1 MARSDY
7 GVVFNGRRIV
17 HPGAYDAIESN
28 GLTAVSD
35 GSLDLPIVVGTA
47 DSGEKGVL
55 KWFTSIEVAR
65 EYLGGGELV
74 TALELMFSPSPQ
86 GGGGATMIGVIVA
99 NDAKKAT
106 VTAGGVVFTAQKAGD
121 GGNRTTVKIEDG
133 SVTGAKLIT
142 VQRWDLEAMEVYANL
157 GALFSIKYVGSSAY
171 ANVDVTNGVL
181 TTKVGADAGSATTDL
196 SVNLTSGQYATVND
210 VVSYLGGISD
220 YEISLSNYNNLD
232 LALTAVDNLT
242 STSIKGTAKTVL
254 SVKADIV
261 HQINK
266 LSQLVTVSVSGTVS
280 NSPTTS
286 LTAGT
291 KGTAPSS
298 WVQYFDTIKKNFSD
312 MLVVLSSDPGI
323 HAEAMAHVAQMENRN
338 QKQMLFTG
346 GATGETVAQ
355 VKQRAMQLNSSRA
368 VLGYPA
374 CFHKA
379 YNDGKVALPAYMTGA
394 MIAGRV
400 AGVDPAEPITGD
412 YFNLISL
419 ENDLVAGDPDI
430 DDLITSGIATLERT
444 GNGGIRLVQGV
455 TTYLGSNNSLYRE
468 ISVRRGADN
477 ISSTM
482 RQTMEKT
489 FVGQK
494 MPATPSAV
502 QTVAITV
509 LEQAV
514 KDKEIAGYQNIQVVF
529 QGTIVVVSYEVAPIE
544 PINFILVTSHFIP
557 AASLNTNTEQQ

>member
-28 GLTAVSD
+28 GLTTVSD

-121 GGNRTTVKIEDG
+121 AGNRTTVKIEDG
-133 SVTGAKLIT
+133 SVTGSKLIT

-171 ANVDVTNGVL
+171 ANVEVTNGVL

-210 VVSYLGGISD
+210 IVSYLGGISD
-220 YEISLSNYNNLD
+220 YEVSLSNYNNLD
-232 LALTAVDNLT
+232 LALSEVDNLT
-242 STSIKGTAKTVL
+242 SASIKDTAKTVL

-266 LSQLVTVSVSGTVS
+266 LSQLVTVAVSGTVS

-291 KGTAPSS
+291 KGTTPSS
-298 WVQYFDTIKKNFSD
+298 WVPYFDTIKKNFSD
-312 MLVVLSSDPGI
+312 ILVVLSSDPGI

-374 CFHKA
+374 CYHKA

-444 GNGGIRLVQGV
+444 GNGGIRLVQGI

-482 RQTMEKT
+482 RSTMEAT

-557 AASLNTNTEQQ
+557 ASSLNTNTGQ

>member
-28 GLTAVSD
+28 GLTTVSD

-47 DSGEKGVL
+47 DSGEKGVIN
-55 KWFTSIEVAR
+55 WFTSIEVAR

-74 TALELMFSPSPQ
+74 TAMELMFSPSPQ
-86 GGGGATMIGVIVA
+86 GGGGATMIGAIVA
-99 NDAKKAT
+99 NDAKRATAT
-106 VTAGGVVFTAQKAGD
+106 VGGLVVNAKKTGD
-121 GGNRTTVKIEDG
+121 AGNRTTIKIEDG
-133 SVTGAKLIT
+133 SIAGSKLMT

-157 GALFSIKYVGSSAY
+157 GALFSIKYVGTAAY
-171 ANVDVTNGVL
+171 ANVSVTNGVL
-181 TTKVGADAGSATTDL
+181 VTKVGADAGSAVTDI

-210 VVSYLGGISD
+210 IVSYLGGISD
-220 YEISLSNYNNLD
+220 YEVALSNYNNLD
-232 LALTAVDNLT
+232 LPLTVVDNLT
-242 STSIKGTAKTVL
+242 SASIKNTTKHVL
-254 SVKADIV
+254 SVSADVV

-266 LSQLVTVSVSGTVS
+266 LSQLVTVAVSGTIT

-286 LTAGT
+286 LAGGT
-291 KGTAPSS
+291 KGTVPSS
-298 WVQYFDTIKKNFSD
+298 WVSYFDTIKKNFSD

-346 GATGETVAQ
+346 GGISESVAQ

-374 CFHKA
+374 CYHKA

-419 ENDLVAGDPDI
+419 ENDLVAGDPAI

-444 GNGGIRLVQGV
+444 GNGGIRLVQGI

-482 RQTMEKT
+482 RSTMEAT

-502 QTVAITV
+502 RTVAITV

-514 KDKEIAGYQNIQVVF
+514 KDKEIAGYQNINVVF
-529 QGTIVVVSYEVAPIE
+529 QGTVVLVSYEVAPIE
-544 PINFILVTSHFIP
+544 PINYILVTSHFIP
-557 AASLNTNTEQQ
+557 ASSLTTNTEQ